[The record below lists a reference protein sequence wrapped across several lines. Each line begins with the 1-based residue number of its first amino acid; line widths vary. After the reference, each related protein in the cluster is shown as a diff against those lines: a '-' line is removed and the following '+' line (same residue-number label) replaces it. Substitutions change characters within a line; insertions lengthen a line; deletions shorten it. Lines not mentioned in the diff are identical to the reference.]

1 MVWKNEIV
9 RIISVLSRKG
19 GVGKTLVSVG
29 VAQALGAAGHRVALL
44 DRDPEGSA
52 MGWQHG
58 AQKGKVPVPLPY
70 QVVGPIEAT
79 SMIGLDFLVVDTPPN
94 DIKILQDTARQS
106 HVLLVPLLPGAG
118 EMDRLQETVQALSE
132 VELQPGV
139 QLGFILNRME
149 HDNVSAA
156 MGPTLEELGYPV
168 VAQIRKAV
176 DYQRAFGNLIPV
188 HLTAP
193 FKEAL
198 TNLGVQL

>member
-1 MVWKNEIV
+1 MKV
-9 RIISVLSRKG
+9 ISVLSRKG

-29 VAQALGAAGHRVALL
+29 VAQVLGAAGHRVALL

-58 AQKGKVPVPLPY
+58 AQKGEVPLPY
-70 QVVGPIEAT
+70 QVIGPIEAT
-79 SMIGLDFLVVDTPPN
+79 SMVGLDFLVVDTPPN
-94 DIKILQDTARQS
+94 DIRILQDTARQS

-132 VELQPGV
+132 VELQQGV
-139 QLGFILNRME
+139 QLGFVLNRME

-156 MGPTLEELGYPV
+156 MGPTLEQLGYPV

-176 DYQRAFGNLIPV
+176 DYQRAFGNMIPA
-188 HLTAP
+188 HLTPP

-198 TNLGVQL
+198 TNLGVHL

>member
-1 MVWKNEIV
+1 M
-9 RIISVLSRKG
+9 LSRKG
-19 GVGKTLVSVG
+19 GVGKTLLSVG
-29 VAQALGAAGHRVALL
+29 VAQVLGEAGHRVALL

-58 AQKGKVPVPLPY
+58 AQAGGIPLPY
-70 QVVGPIEAT
+70 RVIGPIEAT
-79 SMIGLDFLVVDTPPN
+79 TMAGMDFLVVDTPPN
-94 DIKILQDTARQS
+94 DIRTLQDSARQS

-132 VELQPGV
+132 VDLQKGV
-139 QLGFILNRME
+139 QMGFVLNRLE
-149 HDNVSAA
+149 HDNVSSA
-156 MGPTLEELGYPV
+156 MRPALEQLGYPV

-176 DYQRAFGNLIPV
+176 DYQRAFGNLIPA

-198 TNLGVQL
+198 TTLGVKL